1 MRLLKRDFFFG
12 HWRFFFFFNHWSSHL
27 FQSNQRFQGIEFVDR
42 TVPEKLYIFNLPC
55 MAFVTPRYLS
65 PISTVSARIACV
77 AGVKRGRRRGNL
89 GARGR
94 KERNACK
101 ETIVFSIFHAQILSV
116 KIVVG
121 QNKLNVNLFPISR
134 KQHHA
139 IWVTKHMLLVKRDEI
154 SLREFIV
161 RRYQKFQLE
170 RRIEKSS

>member
-1 MRLLKRDFFFG
+1 MLQLSNWTCDRSLTINHHVEKPQLKLWDCLNVIFFFG

-121 QNKLNVNLFPISR
+121 QN
-134 KQHHA
+134 
-139 IWVTKHMLLVKRDEI
+139 
-154 SLREFIV
+154 
-161 RRYQKFQLE
+161 
-170 RRIEKSS
+170 

>member
-1 MRLLKRDFFFG
+1 MLQLSNWTCDRSLTINYHVEKPQLKLWDCLNVIFFWSLKILL
-12 HWRFFFFFNHWSSHL
+12 FFNHWSSHL

-121 QNKLNVNLFPISR
+121 QN
-134 KQHHA
+134 
-139 IWVTKHMLLVKRDEI
+139 
-154 SLREFIV
+154 
-161 RRYQKFQLE
+161 
-170 RRIEKSS
+170 